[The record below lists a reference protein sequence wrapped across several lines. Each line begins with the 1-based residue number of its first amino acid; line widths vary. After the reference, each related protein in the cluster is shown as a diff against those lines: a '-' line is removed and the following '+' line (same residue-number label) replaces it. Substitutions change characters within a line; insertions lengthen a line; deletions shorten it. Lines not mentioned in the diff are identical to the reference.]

1 MNKQL
6 TSEQVAYCGL
16 LCGLCQPGNA
26 CGCRANNHCGKRRSP
41 NGCYQYDC
49 CTSKGINGCWECADA
64 PCGKD
69 MLSAGQGEAA
79 RVCNLYQGGRHG

>member
-26 CGCRANNHCGKRRSP
+26 CGCRANNHWRQAALSQRLLP
-41 NGCYQYDC
+41 IRLLYL
-49 CTSKGINGCWECADA
+49 KGD
-64 PCGKD
+64 
-69 MLSAGQGEAA
+69 
-79 RVCNLYQGGRHG
+79 